1 MTVAPDREAI
11 FQAVLS
17 RLRDTAPL
25 MHNVWAMVGRGEP
38 RAVDELARI
47 LWHPDTPPPKRTARQ
62 MRVGAFVAHLNKRVA
77 KYGVIIKPGAARNTY
92 QLYGLATWQQEQA
105 ELRGALRPAANDTVP
120 LLKRRPRKN
129 A

>member
-17 RLRDTAPL
+17 RLRDKAPL
-25 MHNVWAMVGRGEP
+25 MHNIWAMVGRGEP

-47 LWHPDTPPPKRTARQ
+47 LWHPATPPPKRTARQ
-62 MRVGAFVAHLNKRVA
+62 MRVGAFVAHLNKRV
-77 KYGVIIKPGAARNTY
+77 KVFGVIIKPGAARNTY
-92 QLYGLATWQQEQA
+92 QLYGLQTWQQEQA
-105 ELRGALRPAANDTVP
+105 EMRGALVRPASDPVP
-120 LLKRRPRKN
+120 LLTRRPRKN

>member
-17 RLRDTAPL
+17 RLRDKAPL
-25 MHNVWAMVGRGEP
+25 MHNIWAMVGRGEP

-47 LWHPDTPPPKRTARQ
+47 LWHPATPPPKRTARQ
-62 MRVGAFVAHLNKRVA
+62 MRVGAFVAHLNKRV
-77 KYGVIIKPGAARNTY
+77 KVFGVIIKPGAARNTY
-92 QLYGLATWQQEQA
+92 QLYGLQTWQQEQT
-105 ELRGALRPAANDTVP
+105 ELRGALVRPASDAVP
-120 LLKRRPRKN
+120 LLTRRPRKN